1 LFLGLST
8 RQQVRQLETGH
19 PGVAVGTALRA
30 LADLGVWLV
39 ALPPR
44 SAEVTQ
50 ANSVFDAA
58 EDLLGQLGAD
68 RKPAV
73 ARPRVAADK
82 P

>member
-1 LFLGLST
+1 
-8 RQQVRQLETGH
+8 
-19 PGVAVGTALRA
+19 
-30 LADLGVWLV
+30 
-39 ALPPR
+39 
-44 SAEVTQ
+44 VTQ